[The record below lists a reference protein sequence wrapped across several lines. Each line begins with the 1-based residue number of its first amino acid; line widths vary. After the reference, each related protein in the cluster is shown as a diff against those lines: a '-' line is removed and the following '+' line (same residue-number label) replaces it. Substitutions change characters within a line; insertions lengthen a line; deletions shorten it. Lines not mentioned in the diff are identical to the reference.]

1 MMRTHHSGEDECPI
15 VDCRV
20 RRKFFDHTM
29 KKLIN
34 PERHRI
40 DEDENGQ
47 LDADQ
52 NREKVLY
59 DNVNTSGLKAA
70 LDSAHLVHPQDIFRR
85 TDAPKS
91 LSAIHLTQVSEGK
104 LFR

>member
-1 MMRTHHSGEDECPI
+1 
-15 VDCRV
+15 
-20 RRKFFDHTM
+20 M
-29 KKLIN
+29 KKLID

-59 DNVNTSGLKAA
+59 NNVNTSGLKAA
-70 LDSAHLVHPQDIFRR
+70 LDSTRLVHPQDIFRR
-85 TDAPKS
+85 TNAPKS
-91 LSAIHLTQVSEGK
+91 LSAIHLAQVSEGK
-104 LFR
+104 TVWIRTQTL